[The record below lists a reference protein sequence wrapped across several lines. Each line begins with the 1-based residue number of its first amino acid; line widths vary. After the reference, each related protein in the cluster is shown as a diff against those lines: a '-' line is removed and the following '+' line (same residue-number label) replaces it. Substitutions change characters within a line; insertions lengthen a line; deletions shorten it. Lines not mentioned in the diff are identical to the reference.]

1 MKDDLAPVTW
11 RKSTFSNDTGACVE
25 VADLATGTA
34 VRDSKLGDGSPVLS
48 VTAPQWSGFIARIR
62 AGELDY

>member
-25 VADLATGTA
+25 VASFDGGVRG
-34 VRDSKLGDGSPVLS
+34 VRDSKDPDGAHLTF
-48 VTAPQWSGFIARIR
+48 TAVEWSAFT
-62 AGELDY
+62 AGLRGGQFD

>member
-25 VADLATGTA
+25 VAHLGGGRA
-34 VRDSKLGDGSPVLS
+34 VRDSKNPFGAVLTFTAAEWS
-48 VTAPQWSGFIARIR
+48 VFTAGVR
-62 AGELDY
+62 AGQFD